1 MTEADWMRVW
11 QKNTPVSADPE
22 KMAREI
28 MAQTW
33 RFDQKIFWRNAR
45 EYAAGIVLL
54 VVFSGQLLI
63 GRDRIGAL
71 IGIVAVGFVMAYLW
85 WKHRGLHPLD
95 PAADVTTYKAALV
108 ARFDDQIQL
117 LRSVPFWYLLP
128 LCFQPIWMA
137 WHGWQDRHAAA
148 GAVVMLVIVFAVFA
162 GIGWLNVVWGVR
174 KLRARRD
181 KIESTYGKE

>member
-11 QKNTPVSADPE
+11 QNNTPAAADPE
-22 KMAREI
+22 KVARAI

-54 VVFSGQLLI
+54 VVFAVQFGM
-63 GRDRIGAL
+63 GHDRIGAL

-85 WKHRGLHPLD
+85 WKHRDLRPLD
-95 PAADVTTYKAALV
+95 PAADVASYRAALL
-108 ARFDDQIQL
+108 ARIDDQIRL
-117 LRSVPFWYLLP
+117 LRSVPYWYLLP

-137 WHGWQDRHAAA
+137 WRGWRDRHAVA
-148 GAVVMLVIVFAVFA
+148 GAVIMLLGVFGAFA
-162 GIGWLNVVWGVR
+162 FVGWLNVVWGTR
-174 KLRARRD
+174 TLRARRD
-181 KIESTYGKE
+181 KIESTYPKE